1 MYSAGVAVATVAV
14 LFTGAGSA
22 YAAGTPVQDPAVRTA
37 SAATAVPAAT
47 TPLPTQRQIAD
58 LFDRWNA
65 ALATG
70 DANRVADLYAPG
82 AVLLP
87 TVSAR
92 VRTDRAGIVDYFK
105 HFLES
110 KPVGRIQER
119 FIHILG
125 PTAAIDTGLYQFT
138 LTNKDGTKSKV
149 DARYTFVYELRGG
162 RWLIINH
169 HSSVVP
175 TGD

>member
-1 MYSAGVAVATVAV
+1 MKGTYSVRLAVAAAAV
-14 LFTGAGSA
+14 LF
-22 YAAGTPVQDPAVRTA
+22 AGTGSLSATGTRTA
-37 SAATAVPAAT
+37 HT
-47 TPLPTQRQIAD
+47 TTVVTTQAPTQRQIAA

-70 DANRVADLYAPG
+70 DANRVANLYAPD

-92 VRTDRAGIVDYFK
+92 IRTDRAEIVDYFR
-105 HFLES
+105 HFLEN
-110 KPVGRIQER
+110 KPVGRIQKR
-119 FIHILG
+119 FITILG
-125 PTAAIDTGLYQFT
+125 PTAAVDTGLYQFT
-138 LTNKDGTKSKV
+138 LTNANGSKSKV

-169 HSSVVP
+169 HSSALP
-175 TGD
+175 TGS

>member
-1 MYSAGVAVATVAV
+1 MKRISAAGAAVATVAA
-14 LFTGAGSA
+14 LFAGTGSP
-22 YAAGTPVQDPAVRTA
+22 YAAETHAQSRVLAARTTTVT
-37 SAATAVPAAT
+37 AA
-47 TPLPTQRQIAD
+47 PLPTHRQIKA

-70 DANRVADLYAPG
+70 DADRVADLYASD

-92 VRTDRAGIVDYFK
+92 IRTNRAEIVDYFE

-119 FIHILG
+119 YINVLS
-125 PTAAIDTGLYQFT
+125 PTAAVDTGLYQFT
-138 LTNKDGTKSKV
+138 LTNEDGTTSKV

-162 RWLIINH
+162 RWLILNH
-169 HSSVVP
+169 HSSALP
-175 TGD
+175 TED